1 MNVFDTIARGWQ
13 PLGIRARRAW
23 SWLRQ
28 VSGDAAY
35 ENYLR
40 CARRQAHSGAAG
52 NSAPALLSPAEFYLD
67 ALRRRYSS
75 VSRCC

>member
-1 MNVFDTIARGWQ
+1 MNVAGAIARDWQ
-13 PLGIRARRAW
+13 RLRAGAW

-40 CARRQAHSGAAG
+40 CARRQALSEAAAE
-52 NSAPALLSPAEFYLD
+52 SSPVLLSPAEFYLD

>member
-1 MNVFDTIARGWQ
+1 MNLKTG
-13 PLGIRARRAW
+13 LHSAW

-35 ENYLR
+35 ENYLLST
-40 CARRQAHSGAAG
+40 RRRVAQGVFSGASG
-52 NSAPALLSPAEFYLD
+52 SARPLSRAEFYLD
-67 ALRRRYSS
+67 SVRRRYST

>member
-1 MNVFDTIARGWQ
+1 MTGT
-13 PLGIRARRAW
+13 RASFIGLLKRAW

-35 ENYLR
+35 QNYLSHLMR
-40 CARRQAHSGAAG
+40 TTAG
-52 NSAPALLSPAEFYLD
+52 TKPPSRAEFYKESLV
-67 ALRRRYSS
+67 RRYST

>member
-1 MNVFDTIARGWQ
+1 MNLKTGLRNT
-13 PLGIRARRAW
+13 W

-35 ENYLR
+35 ENYLLATQR
-40 CARRQAHSGAAG
+40 RIAQGVLPGAGGSAR
-52 NSAPALLSPAEFYLD
+52 PLSRAEFYLD
-67 ALRRRYSS
+67 SVRRRYST